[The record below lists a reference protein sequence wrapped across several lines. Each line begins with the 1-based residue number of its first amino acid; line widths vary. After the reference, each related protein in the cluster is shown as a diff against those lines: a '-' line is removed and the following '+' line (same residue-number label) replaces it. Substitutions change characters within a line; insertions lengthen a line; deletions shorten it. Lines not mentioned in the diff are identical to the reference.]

1 MLHNHFVYG
10 GVTLCADVF
19 QHLPLR
25 LIVQRRGPTTPD
37 MPEHDWFGLFPVR
50 SPLLGESLL
59 FSLPPGTKMF
69 QFPGF
74 ASYIVG

>member
-10 GVTLCADVF
+10 GVTLSADVF
-19 QHLPLR
+19 QHLPLW
-25 LIVQRRGPTTPD
+25 LILQRRGPTTPP
-37 MPEHDWFGLFPVR
+37 MPEHGRFGLFPVR

-74 ASYIVG
+74 ASYLVG